1 VDDLARAFVSFLAII
16 DPIGNVLVFHMFS
29 RGLTEDQRRLTA
41 VVSVATAYV
50 LLTVFSLGGA
60 SVLDFLGIS
69 LEGFQIAAGLL
80 LLPAAYRLVM
90 EGQPGEAR
98 QGEALEPLDMALVPL
113 ATPLIAGPGALAVTT
128 SFSDS
133 LGRGVTIGAFSLV
146 LALSL
151 VAFLF
156 ADALFR
162 LLGSTLLRLLARLVG
177 ILLFAIAVDL
187 VLDGARAVFEVS

>member
-1 VDDLARAFVSFLAII
+1 
-16 DPIGNVLVFHMFS
+16 
-29 RGLTEDQRRLTA
+29 
-41 VVSVATAYV
+41 
-50 LLTVFSLGGA
+50 
-60 SVLDFLGIS
+60 
-69 LEGFQIAAGLL
+69 
-80 LLPAAYRLVM
+80 
-90 EGQPGEAR
+90 
-98 QGEALEPLDMALVPL
+98 VPL